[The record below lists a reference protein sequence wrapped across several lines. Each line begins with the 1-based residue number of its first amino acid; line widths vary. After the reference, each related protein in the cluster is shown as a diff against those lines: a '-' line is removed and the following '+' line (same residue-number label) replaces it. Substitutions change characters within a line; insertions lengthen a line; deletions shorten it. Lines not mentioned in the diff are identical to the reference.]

1 MIGLRHP
8 SLWCVV
14 ALATV
19 GAAAFSLAAQK
30 AKTTAVTQPA
40 AATEKK
46 PDPNTEEILK
56 RAKLFLEAFN
66 KHDAKAL
73 AKLFTEQAEL
83 EERDGSVLR
92 GRKEIEESFASTFK
106 NNPKARISL
115 AVDRLRRVAPTV
127 AIEEGRLTGFPDGK
141 TAAFQSTYQVV
152 HVRTTNGWLMA
163 HTRTLAT
170 APLSHHQR
178 LKELEWM
185 IGHWVDE
192 AENSVTETTCEW
204 SPDGNFLLRK
214 FTIKLD
220 GRPVMNGVQR
230 VGWDPLT
237 KQFKS
242 WVFDSEGGYAEGL
255 WSRVGNNWVVKARGV
270 RQDGTVVTATN
281 QFTYLGKDRMQ
292 WVSVHR
298 MAGNEQ
304 LPDVAV
310 TIVRQPPK
318 PKK

>member
-1 MIGLRHP
+1 MNSLRKW
-8 SLWCVV
+8 SLWSV
-14 ALATV
+14 L
-19 GAAAFSLAAQK
+19 AAAGVGMAAWTVAAQK
-30 AKTTAVTQPA
+30 TSKPTAIATQDA
-40 AATEKK
+40 K
-46 PDPNTEEILK
+46 PDPQQEEILK

-66 KHDAKAL
+66 KRDAKAL

-106 NNPKARISL
+106 ENPKARISL
-115 AVDRLRRVAPTV
+115 AVDSLRRVAPTV

-141 TAAFQSTYQVV
+141 TAAFQSSYQVV
-152 HVRTTNGWLMA
+152 HVRTATGWLMA
-163 HTRTLAT
+163 HVRTLST
-170 APLSHHQR
+170 EPLSHHMR

-192 AENSVTETTCEW
+192 AEGSVTETTCEW
-204 SPDGNFLLRK
+204 SPDKNFLLRK
-214 FTIKLD
+214 FTIKLE
-220 GRPVMNGVQR
+220 GKPVMNGVQR

-255 WSRVGNNWVVKARGV
+255 WSRIGNNWVVKARGV